1 MRKLKDI
8 IRYARGENPR
18 NMVVLALMATL
29 YGNFDQ
35 VGIVCRNEKECI
47 KFISDVG
54 KLHAISW
61 QVPEHIITSGEVSVY
76 VMDSNNKI
84 SVMTEEQAKRNNEHI
99 YLVHY
104 DSLFN
109 F

>member
-18 NMVVLALMATL
+18 NMVVLSLMATR

-35 VGIVCRNEKECI
+35 VGIVCRSEKECA
-47 KFISDVG
+47 KFISDVE
-54 KLHAISW
+54 KLHSISW
-61 QVPEHIITSGEVSVY
+61 QVPEHIIKSGEASVY
-76 VMDSNNKI
+76 VMNSNNEI

-104 DSLFN
+104 DRLFN